1 MSITID
7 WKVNDVESVIADGG
21 VTNVKWQCSATGEVV
36 EPDVDNVNTGPV
48 GYAVNGGEV
57 ILEPDATSSEFV
69 SYDDLTESVVMGWV
83 KDSLGEEEVTNI
95 EEVLTAKVTAQMSPT
110 SQTGLPWSVD
120 VVESNPE

>member
-21 VTNVKWQCSATGEVV
+21 VTNVKWSCSASGEAG
-36 EPDVDNVNTGPV
+36 E
-48 GYAVNGGEV
+48 YAVNGGEA

-69 SYDDLTESVVMGWV
+69 SYDDLTESVVIGWV

-95 EEVLTAKVTAQMSPT
+95 EEVLTAKVTAQMTPVK
-110 SQTGLPWSVD
+110 QTGLPWS
-120 VVESNPE
+120 E

>member
-21 VTNVKWQCSATGEVV
+21 VTNVKWSCSASGEAG
-36 EPDVDNVNTGPV
+36 E
-48 GYAVNGGEV
+48 YAVNGGEA

-83 KDSLGEEEVTNI
+83 KDSLGEEEVASI
-95 EEVLTAKVTAQMSPT
+95 EEVLTAKVTAQMTPVK
-110 SQTGLPWSVD
+110 QTGLPWS
-120 VVESNPE
+120 E

>member
-21 VTNVKWQCSATGEVV
+21 VTNVKWSCSASGEAG
-36 EPDVDNVNTGPV
+36 E
-48 GYAVNGGEV
+48 YAVNGGEA
-57 ILEPDATSSEFV
+57 ILEPDATASDFV
-69 SYDDLTESVVMGWV
+69 SYSDLTESVVLGWA
-83 KDSLGEEEVTNI
+83 KDSIGTEEVASI

-120 VVESNPE
+120 VEVSNPE

>member
-21 VTNVKWQCSATGEVV
+21 VTNVKWQCSATDGEQA
-36 EPDVDNVNTGPV
+36 
-48 GYAVNGGEV
+48 YAVNGGEAT
-57 ILEPDATSSEFV
+57 LEPDATASDFI

-83 KDSLGEEEVTNI
+83 KDSLGEEEVASI

>member
-21 VTNVKWQCSATGEVV
+21 VTNVKWSCSASGEAG
-36 EPDVDNVNTGPV
+36 E
-48 GYAVNGGEV
+48 YAVNGGEA
-57 ILEPDATSSEFV
+57 ILEPDVTSSDFI

-83 KDSLGEEEVTNI
+83 KDSLGEEEVASI

>member
-21 VTNVKWQCSATGEVV
+21 VTNVKWQCSATDGEQA
-36 EPDVDNVNTGPV
+36 
-48 GYAVNGGEV
+48 YAVNGGEA
-57 ILEPDATSSEFV
+57 ILEPDVTSSDFI

-83 KDSLGEEEVTNI
+83 KDSLGEEEVASI

>member
-1 MSITID
+1 MSITIE

-21 VTNVKWQCSATGEVV
+21 VTNVKWSCSASGEAG
-36 EPDVDNVNTGPV
+36 E
-48 GYAVNGGEV
+48 YAVNGGEA
-57 ILEPDATSSEFV
+57 ILEPDATASDFV

-83 KDSLGEEEVTNI
+83 KDSLGEEEVASI